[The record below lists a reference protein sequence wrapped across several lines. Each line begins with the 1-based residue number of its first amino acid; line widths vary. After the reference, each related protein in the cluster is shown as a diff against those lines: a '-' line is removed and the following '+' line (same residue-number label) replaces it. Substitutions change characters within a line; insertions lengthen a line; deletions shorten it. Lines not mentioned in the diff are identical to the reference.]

1 LASELRAQK
10 SGILPASTDGTKAV
24 ITSAEE
30 AKKAAVEAKT
40 AAEKKED
47 DAKKTEEERKGS
59 KSAPAQESAE
69 SLLSSLNTKL
79 EQLIAVNKGQ
89 FELETRQLSAVQAM
103 SNDLLKSI

>member
-1 LASELRAQK
+1 
-10 SGILPASTDGTKAV
+10 V

-59 KSAPAQESAE
+59 KPAPAQESAE